1 MPSSR
6 LESFKG
12 EYPYE
17 LSSGGEVARAG
28 SVMALRAAPLVEAP
42 TNKTPAL
49 TARGPL
55 SCYSLLINFLS
66 KLAIVGVLPSRR
78 AGVPH
83 TTLYTALLRP
93 LLYRPGRFSLL
104 TAGAFSSSPTP
115 EAQGRSQQA
124 PRSDPNETLARLVRR
139 HWRDLATRVMAPSKS
154 GPAKPAGYYTE

>member
-28 SVMALRAAPLVEAP
+28 SVMALRAAPLVETP
-42 TNKTPAL
+42 PNKTPAL
-49 TARGPL
+49 TARGSL
-55 SCYSLLINFLS
+55 SYYSLLINFLS
-66 KLAIVGVLPSRR
+66 KLVILRVLPSRR

-93 LLYRPGRFSLL
+93 LLYRPGWFSLL
-104 TAGAFSSSPTP
+104 TARVSSSPAP
-115 EAQGRSQQA
+115 EEVRGCPLTGAELRSYRGA
-124 PRSDPNETLARLVRR
+124 HTFC
-139 HWRDLATRVMAPSKS
+139 
-154 GPAKPAGYYTE
+154 